1 MRKSLPLLLALA
13 AAASAQNDPFI
24 MDGHV
29 HMINRQYYLG
39 GDIGDRYPNG
49 QVDLP
54 RIRKGGLKA
63 IFFSL
68 FASEEYY
75 PGRFESKLAL
85 RLMDLALT
93 QIEKHRDQIEVAFN
107 ASGITRINKAGRIAA
122 FLDLEGAFDLD
133 GDLAILRTLYRMGL
147 RSAML
152 PSHNY
157 TNNFADSC
165 CGAQKWKGINL
176 RGREVI
182 AEMNRLGIVINVAH
196 ASNDAI
202 LQTVEASRQPV
213 LFSHGGSRHIIDIP
227 RSLSDDAAKKIAA
240 KGGVVGL
247 QFGNTFN
254 NPEYYAFRQKGK
266 PFGDVTDTLMPYQ
279 SLKTIEEVDRLVAK
293 KYPTEPLPM
302 PQHFRMGIEQLIVTI
317 DHWVNLLG
325 EDHVSLG
332 ADFDGGPE
340 PPRGM
345 NDIGDY
351 GQITVAMQKKGYSDE
366 RIRKILGLNLLRLIR
381 EVTGN

>member
-1 MRKSLPLLLALA
+1 VRTLILFLTLTA
-13 AAASAQNDPFI
+13 AAAAQPNPFV

-29 HMINRQYYLG
+29 HMINRQYYGG
-39 GDIGDRYPNG
+39 GDIDDHYTNG
-49 QVDLP
+49 QVDLA
-54 RIRKGGLKA
+54 RIRKGGLNA

-75 PGRFESKLAL
+75 PGRFESKFTI
-85 RLMDLALT
+85 RLMDLALR
-93 QIEKHRDQIEVAFN
+93 QIEKHRDKIEVALN
-107 ASGITRINKAGRIAA
+107 ASDLERISKSGRIAA
-122 FLDLEGAFDLD
+122 FLDLEGGFDLD
-133 GDLAILRTLYRMGL
+133 GDLAVLRTLYRMGL

-165 CGAQKWKGINL
+165 CGAQRWHGINQ

-182 AEMNRLGIVINVAH
+182 AEMNRLGMVINVAH
-196 ASNDAI
+196 GSNDTI
-202 LQTVEASRQPV
+202 LQAVEASRQPV
-213 LFSHGGSRHIIDIP
+213 LFSHGGSRHVIDIP
-227 RSLSDDAAKKIAA
+227 RSLSDEAAKKIAA

-247 QFGNTFN
+247 QFGNTFS

-266 PFGDVTDTLMPYQ
+266 PFGDVTDTLKPYHAM
-279 SLKTIEEVDRLVAK
+279 STIEEVDRAVAK

-302 PQHFRMGIEQLIVTI
+302 PQNFRMGIEQLVAVI
-317 DHWVNLLG
+317 DHWVNLVG

-332 ADFDGGPE
+332 SDFDGGPE

-345 NDIGDY
+345 TDIADY
-351 GQITVAMQKKGYSDE
+351 SQMATAMQKKGYSDL
-366 RIRKILGLNLLRLIR
+366 RIRKIMGLNLLRLIR
-381 EVTGN
+381 EVTGK